1 MSIASD
7 PRLRATARA
16 YVPLAN
22 VDPESKPVVPEFF
35 AQPARRSMRTR
46 VAVYAMLGTAT
57 IALVLR
63 GLASLVAAPLV
74 AAPLVSSIG
83 GVAPAWM
90 IEVTTTSSAPTTAL
104 LYGRDVG
111 VQLVRVPPRRG
122 SVNEPRLVPAR
133 LAKGEVHFVSLDF
146 TPLHVH
152 AASPKGA
159 QVMSFDATGHIITAF
174 HKPREIGVRVGW

>member
-7 PRLRATARA
+7 PRLRTAPRA
-16 YVPLAN
+16 NVPLAN

-63 GLASLVAAPLV
+63 GLASLV

-159 QVMSFDATGHIITAF
+159 QVMSFDATGQIITAY